1 LGSEIG
7 EKMTRQPGIEIQHV
21 SQKYKS
27 ASENTLTDINL
38 DIYNTDVFGL
48 LGPNGAGKTTLISIL
63 CGIIAPTSGS
73 IRFYN
78 QGVPISDQER
88 KSVIG
93 FVPQE
98 YAFYQEL
105 TPRQNLDYFG
115 AMYNIAKA
123 ELINRREELLE
134 VLGLSKAAD
143 KPVGTFSGGMKR
155 RVNLAIGIIH
165 KPGILFLDE
174 PTVGVDVQSKNAII
188 RYLQL
193 LNQSGTT
200 IIYTSHHMSEA
211 EEFCNRIALIDH
223 GKVIAQGG
231 MEELKMGNDVADL
244 QSLFIKLTGEEYRD

>member
-1 LGSEIG
+1 
-7 EKMTRQPGIEIQHV
+7 MTKLPCIEIQNV
-21 SQKYKS
+21 FQKYKS
-27 ASENTLTDINL
+27 AQENSLTDVSLTIR
-38 DIYNTDVFGL
+38 TADVFGL

-63 CGIIAPTSGS
+63 CGIIPPTSGE
-73 IRFYN
+73 IRFYQN
-78 QGVPISDQER
+78 NTLISKLFR
-88 KSVIG
+88 RSVIG

-115 AMYNIAKA
+115 AMYNIPKK
-123 ELINRREELLE
+123 ELILRREELLE

-143 KPVGTFSGGMKR
+143 KKVETFSGGMKR
-155 RVNLAIGIIH
+155 RINLAIGIIH

-188 RYLQL
+188 RYLQEINSL
-193 LNQSGTT
+193 GTT

-223 GKVIAQGG
+223 GRVITDGDLND
-231 MEELKMGNDVADL
+231 LKEKNQVSDL

>member
-1 LGSEIG
+1 
-7 EKMTRQPGIEIQHV
+7 MTELPCIEIENV
-21 SQKYKS
+21 SQRYKS
-27 ASENTLTDINL
+27 SQENSLTDVSLTINHA
-38 DIYNTDVFGL
+38 DVFGL

-63 CGIIAPTSGS
+63 CGIIPPSSGE
-73 IRFYN
+73 
-78 QGVPISDQER
+78 ISFSLNGNLITESSR
-88 KSVIG
+88 RSVIG

-115 AMYNIAKA
+115 AMYNISKN
-123 ELINRREELLE
+123 ELRFRREELLD

-143 KPVGTFSGGMKR
+143 KKVETFSGGMKR

-188 RYLQL
+188 RYLQEINSL
-193 LNQSGTT
+193 GTT

-223 GKVIAQGG
+223 GKVITAGDLAD
-231 MEELKMGNDVADL
+231 LKEINQVPNL